1 MNIEATV
8 RIGKGG
14 ITDGVLNEIK
24 EQLKKRKVVKIKF
37 LKNAERED
45 MLSKAEEI
53 ASFTG
58 GKIIDVRGFT
68 ITIEK
73 K

>member
-1 MNIEATV
+1 MNVEATV

-45 MLSKAEEI
+45 MLSKAEKI